1 MYLRAKTDLDSALNR
16 AIIIITNRGAIM
28 SNNNLELQE
37 AIGAE

>member
-16 AIIIITNRGAIM
+16 AIITNRGAIM